1 MRTDRELVREA
12 ESGGARGDGLD
23 HTRVDLDGDDARR
36 VGREEARGEVARARA
51 DLEDG
56 VARTD
61 GGAAHDGVEDARV
74 GEQVLPA
81 RLVEPETPVPRL

>member
-1 MRTDRELVREA
+1 MREA

-23 HTRVDLDGDDARR
+23 HARVDLDGGDARR
-36 VGREEARGEVARARA
+36 LGREEARGEVARAGP

-56 VARTD
+56 VAWTD
-61 GGAAHDGVEDARV
+61 GGVARDGVEDARV